1 MYNGYYKNRQAII
14 DLRKENH
21 GLSEKEIEIK
31 AYPVR
36 YFSMV
41 TVPQEFAWEL
51 SKVEGKVLENGES
64 LNGKA
69 LIEAIKQGKSR
80 AFRLSPYLL
89 LLFEVEGGGA
99 YWTYMDMAGELS
111 KIRFIDGSDNYVAAE
126 KVVYAN
132 GGYIYKVH
140 QVLLGR
146 NNHVMK

>member
-1 MYNGYYKNRQAII
+1 MSGQEI
-14 DLRKENH
+14 D
-21 GLSEKEIEIK
+21 IK

-41 TVPQEFAWEL
+41 TVPQEFAWEI
-51 SKVEGKVLENGES
+51 SKIEGEVLEEGAS
-64 LNGKA
+64 LNGKV
-69 LIEAIKQGKSR
+69 LLDTLKQGKSR
-80 AFRLSPYLL
+80 ASRLSPYLF

-146 NNHVMK
+146 NNHAMK

>member
-1 MYNGYYKNRQAII
+1 MSGQEI
-14 DLRKENH
+14 D
-21 GLSEKEIEIK
+21 IK

-41 TVPQEFAWEL
+41 TVPQEFAWEI
-51 SKVEGKVLENGES
+51 SKIEGEVLEEGAS
-64 LNGKA
+64 LNGKV
-69 LIEAIKQGKSR
+69 LLDTLKQGKSR
-80 AFRLSPYLL
+80 ASRLSPYLF